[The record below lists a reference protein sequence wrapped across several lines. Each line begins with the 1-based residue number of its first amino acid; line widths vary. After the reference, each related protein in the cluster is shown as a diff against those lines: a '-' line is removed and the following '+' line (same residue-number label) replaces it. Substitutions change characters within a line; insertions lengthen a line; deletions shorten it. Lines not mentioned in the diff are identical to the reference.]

1 MAQVDSPVLTHFAWW
16 LLNLLEFL
24 QLDLACAHVLSG
36 HWKEEA
42 VSGTTG
48 PGTFKATQKSKR
60 RRAPAVA
67 EAAEVFKH
75 IRSFVIAVRPC
86 DHVS

>member
-1 MAQVDSPVLTHFAWW
+1 MLTHFAWW

-48 PGTFKATQKSKR
+48 PATFKATQKSKK

-86 DHVS
+86 EYVL